1 MSSQLLPDNF
11 ACYITQMEI
20 TSDNIQEVINSLSRS
35 VQQGEEDDQITI
47 NVDVIARVLVSTRDI
62 VETTNIPLQQLDN
75 VC

>member
-1 MSSQLLPDNF
+1 MSSQQLPDNF

-20 TSDNIQEVINSLSRS
+20 TSDNIQEVINSLARS

-47 NVDVIARVLVSTRDI
+47 NVAVIARVLMSARDI
-62 VETTNIPLQQLDN
+62 VETTNIPLQQLVN